1 VLVVVPNWADDISD
15 RTIGFRK
22 KSRRHIRRTTV
33 AKTPASAVQY
43 RIIGDGRSGALA
55 AKVPI

>member
-1 VLVVVPNWADDISD
+1 M
-15 RTIGFRK
+15 
-22 KSRRHIRRTTV
+22 